1 MSSPDETT
9 IAPGDVLLGKYR
21 VESVLGRGAMGLV
34 VAARHLA
41 LDERVAI
48 KVLLPKYVRDPEILQ
63 RFLREGRAAVRVRS
77 QHVVRVADVGTLES
91 GAPYMVMDHLEG
103 RDLAAVLAESGRL
116 AVPVAVEL
124 VLQVCEALAEAH
136 AQGIVH
142 RDVKPSNLF
151 VTRNADG
158 SPCVKVLDFG
168 ISKMTHAEDHALT
181 RVGGVLGSPLYMS
194 PEQLRSSSDV
204 DGRADIYSLGVV
216 LFELLTGRTPFFA
229 HELAQL
235 VYLVTQGE
243 PQRPRALRPDLP
255 EPLEHVILAAIARDR
270 DRRFPTV
277 ADLALALVPFAP
289 PHARAAA
296 ERLFG
301 ALRGALPA
309 VALPPGAARA
319 ATAVTAAGAILPAST
334 VPLGG
339 GALTIAPLGTTNR
352 KPASREKRAA
362 AIGLGLAL
370 ASGGLLLWRLSDR
383 APSDIERETAAS
395 AGPQGAFPEP
405 RPAQP
410 SAGPEPRPAQP
421 SAGPEPRPAQP
432 SAAPEPRPVEPSAG
446 PEPRPAQPS
455 AAPDAAVEPAASAAP
470 PSSAAP
476 GASAEGPPP
485 AARSAAPAAQKPARP
500 GGSAQ
505 PAKRVAP
512 QGKRPANADPFSR
525 DVF

>member
-255 EPLEHVILAAIARDR
+255 EPLEQVILAAIARDR

-309 VALPPGAARA
+309 GALPPGAART
-319 ATAVTAAGAILPAST
+319 ATAVTAAGATLPAST

-339 GALTIAPLGTTNR
+339 GALTMAPLGTTNR

-370 ASGGLLLWRLSDR
+370 LSGGLLLWRLSDR
-383 APSDIERETAAS
+383 APPGIERETASS
-395 AGPQGAFPEP
+395 AGPQGAVPEP
-405 RPAQP
+405 RPEQP
-410 SAGPEPRPAQP
+410 SAGPEPRPEQP
-421 SAGPEPRPAQP
+421 SAGPEPRAAQP
-432 SAAPEPRPVEPSAG
+432 SAAL
-446 PEPRPAQPS
+446 
-455 AAPDAAVEPAASAAP
+455 DAAVEPAASAVP
-470 PSSAAP
+470 PSGAAP

-485 AARSAAPAAQKPARP
+485 DARAPATGAPAAQKPARP

-505 PAKRVAP
+505 PAKRGAP
-512 QGKRPANADPFSR
+512 QGKRPSSADPFSR

>member
-1 MSSPDETT
+1 MDALLPPWPAMSSPDETT

-116 AVPVAVEL
+116 AVPVAIEL

-229 HELAQL
+229 QELAQL

-255 EPLEHVILAAIARDR
+255 EPLEQVILAAIARDR

-309 VALPPGAARA
+309 GALPPGAPPA
-319 ATAVTAAGAILPAST
+319 ATAVTAAGATLPAST
-334 VPLGG
+334 VPLDG
-339 GALTIAPLGTTNR
+339 GALTIAPLGTTTR
-352 KPASREKRAA
+352 KPASRERRAA
-362 AIGLGLAL
+362 PIAIGIGVAL
-370 ASGGLLLWRLSDR
+370 VSGGLLLWRFSDG
-383 APSDIERETAAS
+383 APSDIEREAAS
-395 AGPQGAFPEP
+395 SASPQGAVPEP
-405 RPAQP
+405 RAAQP

-421 SAGPEPRPAQP
+421 S
-432 SAAPEPRPVEPSAG
+432 V
-446 PEPRPAQPS
+446 
-455 AAPDAAVEPAASAAP
+455 APDAAVGPAASAP
-470 PSSAAP
+470 PPPSAAP
-476 GASAEGPPP
+476 GGPAEGPPP
-485 AARSAAPAAQKPARP
+485 EARATAPAPQKPARP

-505 PAKRVAP
+505 PAKRGAP
-512 QGKRPANADPFSR
+512 QGKRPSSADPFSR

>member
-309 VALPPGAARA
+309 GALPPGASRT
-319 ATAVTAAGAILPAST
+319 ATAVTAAGATLPAST

-352 KPASREKRAA
+352 KPASRERRAA
-362 AIGLGLAL
+362 AIGLGLVL

-383 APSDIERETAAS
+383 APRDIERETAS
-395 AGPQGAFPEP
+395 P
-405 RPAQP
+405 
-410 SAGPEPRPAQP
+410 AGPEGAV
-421 SAGPEPRPAQP
+421 PEPRPAQP
-432 SAAPEPRPVEPSAG
+432 SAA

-455 AAPDAAVEPAASAAP
+455 AAPDAAVEPATSAVP
-470 PSSAAP
+470 PSGAAP

-485 AARSAAPAAQKPARP
+485 EARAAASGAPAAQKPARP

-505 PAKRVAP
+505 PAKRGAP
-512 QGKRPANADPFSR
+512 QGKRPSSTDPFSR

>member
-1 MSSPDETT
+1 MAYWTPLCHPGLPMSSPDETT

-48 KVLLPKYVRDPEILQ
+48 KVLLPRYVRDPEILQ
-63 RFLREGRAAVRVRS
+63 RFLREGRAAVRIRS
-77 QHVVRVADVGTLES
+77 RHVVRVADVGTLES

-116 AVPVAVEL
+116 PVPVAVEL

-194 PEQLRSSSDV
+194 PEQLRSASDV
-204 DGRADIYSLGVV
+204 DGRADVYSLGVV

-243 PQRPRALRPDLP
+243 PQRPRALRPDIP
-255 EPLEHVILAAIARDR
+255 EPLEQVILAAIARDR
-270 DRRFPTV
+270 DRRFANI

-289 PHARAAA
+289 PHTRAAA
-296 ERLFG
+296 ERLFV
-301 ALRGALPA
+301 ALRGSLPA
-309 VALPPGAARA
+309 GTLPPGAIPA
-319 ATAVTAAGAILPAST
+319 ATVPGAAVLATT
-334 VPLGG
+334 VPLDG
-339 GALTIAPLGTTNR
+339 GALTIAPVGTTNR
-352 KPASREKRAA
+352 RAASRELRAIPVA
-362 AIGLGLAL
+362 VAIGLVAV
-370 ASGGLLLWRLSDR
+370 SGGLLLWSLAPR
-383 APSDIERETAAS
+383 AQRDVEREAAP
-395 AGPQGAFPEP
+395 AADLQG
-405 RPAQP
+405 
-410 SAGPEPRPAQP
+410 
-421 SAGPEPRPAQP
+421 
-432 SAAPEPRPVEPSAG
+432 AAPEPRPAP
-446 PEPRPAQPS
+446 PS
-455 AAPDAAVEPAASAAP
+455 AAPPSAAPPAVAPAASAAP

-476 GASAEGPPP
+476 GTPAEGPRPD
-485 AARSAAPAAQKPARP
+485 ARAAAPAAPTPARP
-500 GGSAQ
+500 SGSAR
-505 PAKRVAP
+505 PAKRSP
-512 QGKRPANADPFSR
+512 PPPAKKPSSADPFSR

>member
-63 RFLREGRAAVRVRS
+63 RFLREGRAAVRIRS

-116 AVPVAVEL
+116 PVPVAVEL

-194 PEQLRSSSDV
+194 PEQLRSASDV

-216 LFELLTGRTPFFA
+216 LFELLTRRTPFFA
-229 HELAQL
+229 QELAQL

-255 EPLEHVILAAIARDR
+255 EPLEQVILAAIARDR

-277 ADLALALVPFAP
+277 AELALALVPFAP
-289 PHARAAA
+289 PHTRAAA

-301 ALRGALPA
+301 ALRGSLAA
-309 VALPPGAARA
+309 AALPPGAARA
-319 ATAVTAAGAILPAST
+319 VAAVTAAGATLPAST
-334 VPLGG
+334 VPLDG

-352 KPASREKRAA
+352 KASSREKRAA
-362 AIGLGLAL
+362 PIAIGIGVAL
-370 ASGGLLLWRLSDR
+370 VSSGLLLWRLSDR
-383 APSDIERETAAS
+383 APRERDTEREAAS
-395 AGPQGAFPEP
+395 A
-405 RPAQP
+405 
-410 SAGPEPRPAQP
+410 AGPRL
-421 SAGPEPRPAQP
+421 AGPEPRPAQP
-432 SAAPEPRPVEPSAG
+432 SAAPEPHPAQPSAG
-446 PEPRPAQPS
+446 PEAS
-455 AAPDAAVEPAASAAP
+455 IEPAVSAAP

-476 GASAEGPPP
+476 GASAVGPLPEAR
-485 AARSAAPAAQKPARP
+485 AAASAAQQPAKPSA
-500 GGSAQ
+500 SAQ
-505 PAKRVAP
+505 PAKRSAP
-512 QGKRPANADPFSR
+512 QKKRPSSADPFSR

>member
-77 QHVVRVADVGTLES
+77 QHVVRVADVGALES

-229 HELAQL
+229 RELAQL

-255 EPLEHVILAAIARDR
+255 EPLEQVILAAIARDR

-277 ADLALALVPFAP
+277 ADLALPLVPFAP

-309 VALPPGAARA
+309 GALLPGAPRTA
-319 ATAVTAAGAILPAST
+319 AAITAAGATLPAST

-339 GALTIAPLGTTNR
+339 GALTMAPLGTTNR

-362 AIGLGLAL
+362 ALGLGLAL
-370 ASGGLLLWRLSDR
+370 VSGGLLLWRLSDR
-383 APSDIERETAAS
+383 APSDIERETAAP
-395 AGPQGAFPEP
+395 AGPQGAV
-405 RPAQP
+405 
-410 SAGPEPRPAQP
+410 
-421 SAGPEPRPAQP
+421 PEPRPAQP
-432 SAAPEPRPVEPSAG
+432 SAAPEPRPVQPSAG

-455 AAPDAAVEPAASAAP
+455 AAPDAAVEPAASAVP
-470 PSSAAP
+470 PPGAAP
-476 GASAEGPPP
+476 GASAVGPPP
-485 AARSAAPAAQKPARP
+485 GARAAAAGAPAAQRPARP

-505 PAKRVAP
+505 PAKRGAP
-512 QGKRPANADPFSR
+512 QGKRPSSADPFSR

>member
-1 MSSPDETT
+1 MAYWTPLCPPGLPMSSPDETT

-48 KVLLPKYVRDPEILQ
+48 KVLLPRYVRDPEILQ
-63 RFLREGRAAVRVRS
+63 RFLREGRAAVRIRS
-77 QHVVRVADVGTLES
+77 RHVVRVADVGTLES

-116 AVPVAVEL
+116 PVPVAVEL

-194 PEQLRSSSDV
+194 PEQLRSASDV
-204 DGRADIYSLGVV
+204 DGRADVYSLGVV

-229 HELAQL
+229 HDLAQL

-243 PQRPRALRPDLP
+243 PQRPRALRPDIP
-255 EPLEHVILAAIARDR
+255 EPLEQVILAAIARDR
-270 DRRFPTV
+270 DRRFANI

-289 PHARAAA
+289 PHTRAAA
-296 ERLFG
+296 ERLFV

-309 VALPPGAARA
+309 GTLPPGAIPA
-319 ATAVTAAGAILPAST
+319 ATVPGAAVLATT
-334 VPLGG
+334 VPLDGG
-339 GALTIAPLGTTNR
+339 TLTIAPVGTTNR
-352 KPASREKRAA
+352 RAASRELRAIPVA
-362 AIGLGLAL
+362 VAIGLVAV
-370 ASGGLLLWRLSDR
+370 SGGLLLWGLAPR
-383 APSDIERETAAS
+383 AQRDFQREAAP
-395 AGPQGAFPEP
+395 AADLQG
-405 RPAQP
+405 
-410 SAGPEPRPAQP
+410 
-421 SAGPEPRPAQP
+421 
-432 SAAPEPRPVEPSAG
+432 AAPEPRPAP
-446 PEPRPAQPS
+446 PS
-455 AAPDAAVEPAASAAP
+455 AAPPAVAPAAGAAASTAVEPAASAA
-470 PSSAAP
+470 
-476 GASAEGPPP
+476 ASATPASPTPARPSGSARPAKRSPPPP
-485 AARSAAPAAQKPARP
+485 AKKP
-500 GGSAQ
+500 SS
-505 PAKRVAP
+505 
-512 QGKRPANADPFSR
+512 ADPFSR

>member
-48 KVLLPKYVRDPEILQ
+48 KVLLPRYVRDPEILQ
-63 RFLREGRAAVRVRS
+63 RFLREGRAAVRIRS
-77 QHVVRVADVGTLES
+77 RHVVRVADVGTLES
-91 GAPYMVMDHLEG
+91 GAPYMVMDHLQG

-116 AVPVAVEL
+116 PVPEAVEL

-194 PEQLRSSSDV
+194 PEQLRSASDV
-204 DGRADIYSLGVV
+204 DGRADVYSLGVV

-243 PQRPRALRPDLP
+243 PQRPRALRPDMP
-255 EPLEHVILAAIARDR
+255 EPLEQVILAAIARDR
-270 DRRFPTV
+270 DRRFANI

-289 PHARAAA
+289 PHTRAAA
-296 ERLFG
+296 ERLFV

-309 VALPPGAARA
+309 GTLPPGAVPA
-319 ATAVTAAGAILPAST
+319 ATVPGAAVPATT
-334 VPLGG
+334 VPLDG
-339 GALTIAPLGTTNR
+339 GALTIAPVGTT
-352 KPASREKRAA
+352 SRRAGA
-362 AIGLGLAL
+362 REARAVPVAVAIGVVAV
-370 ASGGLLLWRLSDR
+370 SGGLLLWGLTSR
-383 APSDIERETAAS
+383 AQRDVEREAAP
-395 AGPQGAFPEP
+395 AADLQG
-405 RPAQP
+405 
-410 SAGPEPRPAQP
+410 
-421 SAGPEPRPAQP
+421 
-432 SAAPEPRPVEPSAG
+432 AAPEPRPAP
-446 PEPRPAQPS
+446 PS
-455 AAPDAAVEPAASAAP
+455 AAPPAVAPAADAAAVEPAADAPAPAAVEPAAGAAEPAAVEPVAGGAASAAP
-470 PSSAAP
+470 TPARPSGSARPAKRSP
-476 GASAEGPPP
+476 PPP
-485 AARSAAPAAQKPARP
+485 AKKP
-500 GGSAQ
+500 SS
-505 PAKRVAP
+505 
-512 QGKRPANADPFSR
+512 ADPFSR

>member
-1 MSSPDETT
+1 MDALLLPWPAMSSPDETT

-229 HELAQL
+229 QELAQL

-255 EPLEHVILAAIARDR
+255 EPLEQVILAAIARDR

-309 VALPPGAARA
+309 GTLTPGAPRVAP
-319 ATAVTAAGAILPAST
+319 AVTAAGATLPAAT
-334 VPLGG
+334 VPLDG

-352 KPASREKRAA
+352 KPASRDRRAA
-362 AIGLGLAL
+362 SIAIGIGLAVV
-370 ASGGLLLWRLSDR
+370 SGGLLLWRLPDR
-383 APSDIERETAAS
+383 APRDIEREAAS
-395 AGPQGAFPEP
+395 AAGPQGAAPEP
-405 RPAQP
+405 RPAQ
-410 SAGPEPRPAQP
+410 S
-421 SAGPEPRPAQP
+421 
-432 SAAPEPRPVEPSAG
+432 
-446 PEPRPAQPS
+446 S

-470 PSSAAP
+470 DAAVAAAAGAAPSSAAP
-476 GASAEGPPP
+476 RASAEGPPP
-485 AARSAAPAAQKPARP
+485 EARATAPAAQKPARP

-505 PAKRVAP
+505 PAKRGAP
-512 QGKRPANADPFSR
+512 QVKRPSSTDPFSR